1 MAKRIA
7 PSATFPQRQ
16 EQHAN
21 ANWMNLGFN
30 HKTTTTMGL
39 LTPIFCEEVYPG
51 EKVRLRTT
59 INKRFA
65 ALYLPI
71 MHQCLYTIDFFYVT
85 CEQLYNDP
93 RQFRQF
99 MSEDPLNP
107 QVEWAWATYARAKAI
122 YTDGILNYMGFNAP
136 PGAGTLI
143 SGTVV
148 GAMPIAAYM
157 KIYDEYYR
165 NDQIQLPIWYGIDP
179 GDNTTILEDYLP
191 GFRAKRRNWPR
202 DYYTS
207 ATNTPIL
214 GENVLIPSF
223 ATDPESGQYIAQKL
237 FQLDG
242 DIMTEQALKGWTT
255 SGDTVLAQGSDNTP
269 VVLQLSSTIADF
281 RYANDMQLFLE
292 RHLRTGG
299 VNGSSTNNGVRWN
312 DFVKANFNWTPN
324 PLYIDRPVW
333 IGGYQGDVFI
343 QEVMSTAEV
352 GDFTVGQY
360 AGQALAMDG
369 TPYFSYTAPDYG
381 FVMGIYTCYP
391 KASYYSGLDNMWRR
405 ESKMSYMWEQFAY
418 IGDQPIRNKE
428 VWFSWYT
435 SDAAWNEEIFGYLP
449 QGAQFRYNN
458 DIVSGQMRTLW
469 ESFHLGRKFTAA
481 SQVVL
486 NSDFITCTP
495 DIGRVFVVDAEA
507 GEHEIY
513 MHMYN
518 DIQIL
523 RKYPKS
529 AIPSIR

>member
-7 PSATFPQRQ
+7 PSATFPERR
-16 EQHAN
+16 EKHEN

-30 HKTTTTMGL
+30 HKTTSTMGL
-39 LTPIFCEEVYPG
+39 LTPIFCEELYPG

-71 MHQCLYTIDFFYVT
+71 MHTCQYTIDYFYVT
-85 CEQLYNDP
+85 CEQLFQNN
-93 RQFRQF
+93 RQFQVF
-99 MSEDPLNP
+99 MSEDPINP
-107 QVEWAWATYARAKAI
+107 VIEWAWFYYKRASAI

-136 PGAGTLI
+136 PGSGTLI
-143 SGTVV
+143 FQTVV
-148 GAMPIAAYM
+148 GAMPVAAYV

-165 NDQIQLPIWYGIDP
+165 NDQIQPPRFEPLAP
-179 GDNTTILEDYLP
+179 GDNTDTIEGMMLNQ
-191 GFRAKRRNWPR
+191 RAYRRNWPR

-207 ATNTPIL
+207 ATLTPIL

-223 ATDPESGQYIAQKL
+223 ATDPETGLAIPQRIL
-237 FQLDG
+237 ELDG
-242 DIMTEQALKGWTT
+242 DQP
-255 SGDTVLAQGSDNTP
+255 SSSPLAVNVAGFLSSDAG
-269 VVLQLSSTIADF
+269 VERVLQLSSTIRDF
-281 RYANDMQLFLE
+281 RYANDMQEFLE
-292 RHLRTGG
+292 RHLRAGG
-299 VNGSSTNNGVRWN
+299 TSLDGAAVRWN
-312 DFVKANFNWTPN
+312 DFVKANFNWNPN
-324 PLYIDRPVW
+324 PLMIDRPVW
-333 IGGYQGDVFI
+333 IGGYRGDVFI
-343 QEVMSTAEV
+343 QEVMSTAEA
-352 GDFTVGQY
+352 GGFTVGQY

-369 TPYFSYTAPDYG
+369 TPYFTYTSPDYG
-381 FVMGIYTCYP
+381 FIMGIYTCYP

-405 ESKMSYMWEQFAY
+405 ETKMSYMWEQFAY

-435 SDAAWNEEIFGYLP
+435 SDAAWNDEIFGYLP

-518 DIQIL
+518 DIQVL
-523 RKYPKS
+523 RKYPMN
-529 AIPSIR
+529 AIPALR

>member
-7 PSATFPQRQ
+7 PSATFPERREVHENQ
-16 EQHAN
+16 
-21 ANWMNLGFN
+21 NWFNLGFN

-39 LTPIFCEEVYPG
+39 LTPIFCEELYPG
-51 EKVRLRTT
+51 ERVKLRTT

-65 ALYLPI
+65 ALYLPM
-71 MHQCLYTIDFFYVT
+71 MHQCMYTIDYFYVT
-85 CEQLYNDP
+85 CEQLFVDP

-107 QVEWAWATYARAKAI
+107 QVEWAWTYYARAKAV
-122 YTDGILNYMGFNAP
+122 YTDGICNYLGFNAP

-143 SGTVV
+143 AQTKV

-165 NDQIQLPIWYGIDP
+165 NDQIQLPIWYGILP
-179 GDNTTILEDYLP
+179 GDNTTILEDHLP

-223 ATDPESGQYIAQKL
+223 ATDAETGLALPQKL
-237 FQLDG
+237 YKLDG
-242 DIMTEQALKGWTT
+242 SDMVEQALKGWDAGTE
-255 SGDTVLAQGSDNTP
+255 TVLAQGSDNTP
-269 VVLQLSSTIADF
+269 VVLQLSSSISDF

-292 RHLRTGG
+292 RHLRAGG
-299 VNGSSTNNGVRWN
+299 VGGSSNNGVRWN
-312 DFVKANFNWTPN
+312 DFVQANFNWTPN

-333 IGGYQGDVFI
+333 IGGYRGDVYI
-343 QEVMSTAEV
+343 QEVMSTAEA
-352 GDFTVGQY
+352 GGFTVGQY

-369 TPYFSYTAPDYG
+369 TPQFEYTAPDYG
-381 FVMGIYTCYP
+381 LVMGIYTCYP

-405 ESKMSYMWEQFAY
+405 ENKMSYMWEQFAH

-428 VWFSWYT
+428 VWFSWYA

-518 DIQIL
+518 DIQVL
-523 RKYPKS
+523 RKYPKN
-529 AIPSIR
+529 AIPSLK